1 MKYKIGDM
9 LKYTFNGSWKTNEK
23 KGDLYCIVCGK
34 GLVRGELIVWWVNS
48 ADSDGKSFMQSV
60 NVNDGVYG
68 TFKKVS
74 Q

>member
-9 LKYTFNGSWKTNEK
+9 LKYTLNGSWKMNERMS
-23 KGDLYCIVCGK
+23 DLYCIVCEK
-34 GLVRGELIVWWVNS
+34 ALVRGELIVWWVNS